1 MAAQKM
7 ATEFFVNFN
16 TRLTQRQAV
25 EVARVVIAP
34 PSLFAR
40 LLAWFKRLFGG

>member
-1 MAAQKM
+1 M

-34 PSLFAR
+34 PGPFAR
-40 LLAWFKRLFGG
+40 LLAWFQRLFGG